1 MARSTRLLAVVAAA
15 LVGAFAG
22 ALVAQSPAFNRT
34 IIQRGD
40 ASFAG
45 YEAVVARLEI
55 GPGVTGEW
63 HTHPGDEISYVLE
76 GEAELLIAGEP
87 PRKVAAGQAIVIPRG
102 TSHNARN
109 SGTAPLR
116 ALSIYVV
123 DKSSPLASPAP
134 APAK

>member
-1 MARSTRLLAVVAAA
+1 MARSTRLLALVAAA

-40 ASFAG
+40 VSFPG

-76 GEAELLIAGEP
+76 GESELLIAGEA
-87 PRKVAAGQAIVIPRG
+87 PRKVAAGQAIIIPKG
-102 TSHNARN
+102 TAHNARN

-123 DKSSPLASPAP
+123 DKSKPLASPAP
-134 APAK
+134 APTK